1 MAARKPDFS
10 AKVKVW
16 LPTYT
21 MELDGG
27 LVGCI
32 KSMFRAVPDDKREA
46 LLTSLTTINNDL
58 KPVGE
63 EPK

>member
-16 LPTYT
+16 LPSYT

-27 LVGCI
+27 LIGCI
-32 KSMFRAVPDDKREA
+32 KSMFRAVPDDKRES
-46 LLTSLTTINNDL
+46 LLASLATINNDL
-58 KPVGE
+58 KPEGKE
-63 EPK
+63 SK